1 MSDSSNPVA
10 SHGDHDQLQAVFV
23 HLLARIETQA
33 RIVFRY
39 HKCPHRRADAVQ
51 ETIALCWKW
60 FLRATRQGKDVSSFV
75 SMLAAYATRAVR
87 SGRRLCGQ
95 ERRRDVLSSRAQQLE
110 HFTIQSLPTYETG
123 VEDNDTVDA
132 LRDNTKTPPDEQAAF
147 RIDFAA
153 WLEQLG
159 ERKCQLA
166 QDMAMGHHTLDLAEK
181 YHTSQGRI
189 SQLRREFHNDWCA
202 FRDGL
207 IEESTPQ
214 SHFATT

>member
-1 MSDSSNPVA
+1 MSASANPVA
-10 SHGDHDQLQAVFV
+10 NHGDHDQLQAVFV

-33 RIVFRY
+33 RMVFRDL
-39 HKCPHRRADAVQ
+39 KCPHRRADAVQ

-60 FLRATRQGKDVSSFV
+60 FLRATQQGKNVTSFV
-75 SMLAAYATRAVR
+75 SVLAAYAIRAVR

-95 ERRRDVLSSRAQQLE
+95 EKSRDALSSLAQQRR

-123 VEDNDTVDA
+123 VEDNATLDA

-147 RIDFAA
+147 RIDFAV

-159 ERKCQLA
+159 ERNRQLA
-166 QDMAMGHHTLDLAEK
+166 QDMALGHRTLDLAEK

-189 SQLRREFHNDWCA
+189 SQLRREFHNDWLA
-202 FRDGL
+202 FL
-207 IEESTPQ
+207 
-214 SHFATT
+214 